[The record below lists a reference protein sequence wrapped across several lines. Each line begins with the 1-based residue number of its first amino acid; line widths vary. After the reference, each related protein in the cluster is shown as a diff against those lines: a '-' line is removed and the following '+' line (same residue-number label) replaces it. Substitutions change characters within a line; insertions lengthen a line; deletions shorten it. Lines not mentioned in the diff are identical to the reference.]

1 MNFTDIIYLFTAA
14 KSRKNCFKC
23 FVLRTYIL
31 PILDFCLYFW
41 TNNSFAVI
49 LKNTSFPIL

>member
-1 MNFTDIIYLFTAA
+1 MNFTDIIDLFTAA

-41 TNNSFAVI
+41 TNNSFAAI